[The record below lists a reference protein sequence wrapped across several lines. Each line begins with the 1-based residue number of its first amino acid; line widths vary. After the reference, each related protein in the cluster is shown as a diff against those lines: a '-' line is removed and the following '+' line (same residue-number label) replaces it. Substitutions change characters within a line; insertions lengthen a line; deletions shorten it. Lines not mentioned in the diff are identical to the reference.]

1 MLDEKLKNLKKQEV
15 KSYIRLIMRRL
26 VILYVEKCPVQTLNN
41 IKKPDENIIKLTCAQ
56 YD

>member
-1 MLDEKLKNLKKQEV
+1 MLSEKPLVGRSQVLN
-15 KSYIRLIMRRL
+15 IRLPMRRL

-41 IKKPDENIIKLTCAQ
+41 IKKPDENIIKLICAQ